1 MNVCPTL
8 TSAYDFLKNRNPPE
22 NISYSTKTPNLK
34 KKIFRINIITNISKP
49 SIKSSV
55 NGFRQIS

>member
-8 TSAYDFLKNRNPPE
+8 TSATDSSKQKSPQK
-22 NISYSTKTPNLK
+22 NISYSTKTPNSEK
-34 KKIFRINIITNISKP
+34 EFRINIITNISKP
-49 SIKSSV
+49 SINSSV